1 MPKKPDPIVHRDKL
15 TKRYIES
22 GNKPDA
28 ARRKA
33 IEQLRGYDRRNPS
46 KG

>member
-1 MPKKPDPIVHRDKL
+1 MPKKPDPITLRNKL

-28 ARRKA
+28 ARKKA
-33 IEQLRGYDRRNPS
+33 VEQLKGYDRRQAN